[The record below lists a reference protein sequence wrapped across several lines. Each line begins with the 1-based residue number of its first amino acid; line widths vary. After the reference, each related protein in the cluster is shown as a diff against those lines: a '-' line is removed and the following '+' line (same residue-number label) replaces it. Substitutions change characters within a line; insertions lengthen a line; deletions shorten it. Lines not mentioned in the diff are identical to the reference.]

1 MGRSLYSSGCNKS
14 LQPTIVLCCFHE
26 IVSVGRWNFGDDRNF
41 VAIQRKECVFNEC
54 RGWVSHCCVEFIA
67 FSLDTV
73 VSRHVCV
80 KCERMHTHG
89 GWVFCLFVVIVV
101 DNVLVPT
108 VISFAQVSTV
118 KVNATRWA
126 LAMTPMVHAVKRYG
140 LLLYTTCIGLMLRI
154 LTFEFV
160 FQTLPLLLLWT
171 TTSTTIY

>member
-1 MGRSLYSSGCNKS
+1 M
-14 LQPTIVLCCFHE
+14 
-26 IVSVGRWNFGDDRNF
+26 
-41 VAIQRKECVFNEC
+41 
-54 RGWVSHCCVEFIA
+54 
-67 FSLDTV
+67 
-73 VSRHVCV
+73 
-80 KCERMHTHG
+80 
-89 GWVFCLFVVIVV
+89 FCLFVVIAV

-160 FQTLPLLLLWT
+160 FQHSHCYCCELLLPPPYTKRKTMPWGPALHPC
-171 TTSTTIY
+171 SIYATPTHPLIKALF